1 MGHARALLSLEPG
14 MQVAVAQEIVKKG
27 LSVRQVETL
36 VAKLSLKKQKKAKA
50 NLKQRKDQD
59 TLRMEEDLS
68 NYLGTTVKIDATK
81 KGKGKI
87 IIEFEDLDQF
97 DGILSHFENFH
108 E

>member
-1 MGHARALLSLEPG
+1 M
-14 MQVAVAQEIVKKG
+14 
-27 LSVRQVETL
+27 
-36 VAKLSLKKQKKAKA
+36 
-50 NLKQRKDQD
+50 KQRKDQD